1 MCTEPL
7 APTPT
12 ALTPQACAKES
23 LNLHPLDLG
32 SKLKIYREV
41 GQLWDGGELVSLKL
55 IGRGG
60 GRDSASGVCLE
71 TI

>member
-7 APTPT
+7 APTPI

-32 SKLKIYREV
+32 SKLKHLEGSGPAMGWGRA
-41 GQLWDGGELVSLKL
+41 GELETDW
-55 IGRGG
+55 RGAAVIQLQE
-60 GRDSASGVCLE
+60 SA
-71 TI
+71 